1 MTHTRTSPATSAPT
15 PTTPPAAPT
24 PAASS
29 VPARAVRGPA
39 PYLVPALLAVGLTMY
54 GPLLAVT
61 ALSLFDFNLT
71 TQTPRWV
78 GADNYREVFASP
90 ETGTALRNT
99 VAYMATILPL
109 SVLAPGLAAIAV
121 WRFGGRLTGFYRTVF
136 FLPVLIPP
144 AVGAVMWQ
152 WIFNPVLG
160 IADAPL
166 ELLGLGPVS
175 WLTQPVSA
183 FVAVTIVAGWK
194 VFGLSFILFTAG
206 LTAIDANVMA
216 AARLDRAGEW
226 QLLRHIVVPLLRPV
240 TTVVVFATVVFV
252 GPWTFGVI
260 DVLTQGGPAGATSNV
275 YYLLYQLG
283 FGYVDG
289 GPASALSVLIT
300 VGFGAVVA
308 AQMRLSGRR
317 AGR

>member
-1 MTHTRTSPATSAPT
+1 MTPATTAL
-15 PTTPPAAPT
+15 
-24 PAASS
+24 
-29 VPARAVRGPA
+29 ARTARGPA
-39 PYLVPALLAVGLTMY
+39 PYLIPALLAVGLTMY

-61 ALSLFDFNLT
+61 TLSLFDFNLT
-71 TQTPRWV
+71 TQAPQWA
-78 GADNYREVFASP
+78 GPDNYGDVMSSP
-90 ETGTALRNT
+90 EAGTALRNT
-99 VAYMATILPL
+99 IAYMVAIIPL
-109 SVLAPGLAAIAV
+109 SVVAPGLAAIAV
-121 WRFGGRLTGFYRTVF
+121 WRLGGRLTGFYRTVF

-160 IADAPL
+160 ITSAPL
-166 ELLGLGPVS
+166 DLLGAGPVS
-175 WLTQPVSA
+175 WLTEPASA
-183 FVAVTIVAGWK
+183 FIAVTIVAGWK

-206 LTAIDANVMA
+206 LTSIDADLMA

-226 QLLRHIVVPLLRPV
+226 QLLRHIVLPMLRPV
-240 TTVVVFATVVFV
+240 TTVVLFATVVFA

-283 FGYVDG
+283 FGYFDG

-300 VGFGAVVA
+300 VGFAAVVA
-308 AQMRLSGRR
+308 VQMRVSSRGEQR
-317 AGR
+317 